1 SVFEPRLFRD
11 SMGVTGEER
20 SAKVVGNRA
29 EEYPER
35 EQGFEKE
42 RETKDD
48 GRYIIFY
55 AFDDEP
61 PAGGHSD
68 GGGGD

>member
-1 SVFEPRLFRD
+1 MVRNL
-11 SMGVTGEER
+11 
-20 SAKVVGNRA
+20 A

-48 GRYIIFY
+48 GGYIIFY
-55 AFDDEP
+55 AFGGEEP
-61 PAGGHSD
+61 EGGHF
-68 GGGGD
+68 GTEGVE

>member
-1 SVFEPRLFRD
+1 
-11 SMGVTGEER
+11 M
-20 SAKVVGNRA
+20 VGNLA

-55 AFDDEP
+55 TFGGEEP
-61 PAGGHSD
+61 EGGHF
-68 GGGGD
+68 GREGVE

>member
-1 SVFEPRLFRD
+1 LFLLGFHGRH
-11 SMGVTGEER
+11 TRGEVYK
-20 SAKVVGNRA
+20 SGNLA

-55 AFDDEP
+55 TFGGEESE
-61 PAGGHSD
+61 GGHF
-68 GGGGD
+68 GREGVE